1 MAEGK
6 KSFIIYCDLIHVV
19 SKLPNEKAGE
29 LFKHIL
35 EYVNDNN
42 PETDDL
48 LLQVL
53 FEPIKLQLKR
63 DLQKWENESL
73 KRSDSGR
80 LGGLKSGEARRKQ
93 KEANEASASKSKQSQ
108 ANEAVTVTVNDTV
121 NDIIYYLNSK
131 SNKNFKS
138 TSEKTKTMINARLK
152 EGYKIEDFKKV
163 VDIKSDK
170 WKNDPKMCDYLRPE
184 TLFGTKF
191 ESYLNE
197 IPKAEIKSNDEE
209 KFFRS
214 FENGK
219 IIDTRNF
226 KPGTLFTKSGEPILV

>member
-93 KEANEASASKSKQSQ
+93 KEANEASASKSKQTQ
-108 ANEAVTVTVNDTV
+108 ANEAVTVTVNDNVTV
-121 NDIIYYLNSK
+121 NVIDKEKDFYNQISEFKEKYSK
-131 SNKNFKS
+131 EMLRAFFNHWSQKNKK
-138 TSEKTKTMINARLK
+138 
-152 EGYKIEDFKKV
+152 G
-163 VDIKSDK
+163 
-170 WKNDPKMCDYLRPE
+170 KM
-184 TLFGTKF
+184 KF
-191 ESYLNE
+191 EG
-197 IPKAEIKSNDEE
+197 E
-209 KFFRS
+209 KFFEVGKRLATWKLNEAKFSKPS
-214 FENGK
+214 FEAKTETIKPKISHGK
-219 IIDTRNF
+219 ASSEYD
-226 KPGTLFTKSGEPILV
+226 G